1 MPDALKTLISHPDYS
16 ISRQIIPVIF
26 RKKHLL
32 NCFKSSM
39 DKFANITP
47 ALQPPNPS
55 ERKKKNPKN
64 WTRNY
69 KSADLS
75 TLPVTSSGFFRFP

>member
-1 MPDALKTLISHPDYS
+1 
-16 ISRQIIPVIF
+16 
-26 RKKHLL
+26 
-32 NCFKSSM
+32 M

-55 ERKKKNPKN
+55 ERKKKKKNPKN